1 MEFQPWINICNRY
14 LEIVMSDRVY
24 CWVLSSKH
32 TQLSV
37 TGCKASNVT
46 SIYSDIFSSSS
57 ITRSPYPTNRTR
69 SGPNRFYVLWHWCFS
84 HVFHSY
90 LKDSHPLFCLIES
103 SALSLR
109 AQLKLPA
116 STFLC
121 LSQARS
127 ISLLLWAVVLIIHT
141 WQLSRLQHSICFFIC
156 VSNPGSSLMFE
167 QTGRWWRTGKP
178 GVLPSMGSQSQ
189 ARLSY

>member
-1 MEFQPWINICNRY
+1 MAAEAFEHYISQHTLTWSIQVEFQPWINICNRY

-109 AQLKLPA
+109 AQLKFLPINF
-116 STFLC
+116 SLP
-121 LSQARS
+121 
-127 ISLLLWAVVLIIHT
+127 ISGQKHFPAPVSCSAHYSHLAIIKTTTQYLLFYMCI
-141 WQLSRLQHSICFFIC
+141 
-156 VSNPGSSLMFE
+156 
-167 QTGRWWRTGKP
+167 
-178 GVLPSMGSQSQ
+178 
-189 ARLSY
+189 